1 MASKS
6 GRIDSLDALRGFAIF
21 GILLIN
27 IQVFSG
33 WGFVASET
41 RQALAWSDWDDPI
54 ATWLDILVRAKFYS
68 LFSLL
73 FGYSFMMLAERVQH
87 GPARYHLKR
96 MLGLLVI
103 GTAHS
108 LLFSPWDILMLYG
121 VMGIFLGAFLNVRA
135 PVLAAWGVVLLLV
148 TGVALWF
155 APQLGIA
162 DLGSRLSLR
171 LLQENVP
178 ALSGGNYLEVVEAN
192 AYLSVSV
199 FLDRI
204 EHLRPLRVMAMFL
217 FGAAAAR
224 LHLAERDSGHVRLLL
239 AVALIGL
246 VAGAALAVVEVG
258 LTEESQASEL
268 LTLVS
273 EVGAPPLLAMGYGAI
288 LLLWWRGRG
297 RLTGAVR
304 SALAPTGRM
313 ALTNYILQS
322 AVSICVFYGMWGDR
336 FASLSLAALML
347 YSAVFF
353 VAQMV
358 FSAVWLRIFAQGP
371 LEWLWRWQM
380 KGKRPRLLRQRGDGA
395 RGRMIDSQSNSQGKS
410 GRINER
416 S

>member
-1 MASKS
+1 MASK
-6 GRIDSLDALRGFAIF
+6 GERIDSLDALRGFAIF

-33 WGFVASET
+33 WGFVAPET
-41 RQALAWSDWDDPI
+41 RQALTWSQWDEPI

-87 GPARYHLKR
+87 GPVRYHLRR

-108 LLFSPWDILMLYG
+108 LFLSPWDILMLYG
-121 VMGIFLGAFLNVRA
+121 AMGIFLGAFLGVRA
-135 PVLAAWGVVLLLV
+135 PTLAACGVALLV
-148 TGVALWF
+148 LTGVALWF
-155 APQLGIA
+155 APVLGLA
-162 DLGSRLSLR
+162 DLSSLSLR

-178 ALSGGNYLEVVEAN
+178 ALSGGSYLEVVEAN

-204 EHLRPLRVMAMFL
+204 ENLRPLRVMAMFL

-224 LHLAERDSGHVRLLL
+224 LHLAERNSGHVRLLV
-239 AVALIGL
+239 AVALAGL
-246 VAGAALAVVEVG
+246 VVGITLAIAEVKLG
-258 LTEESQASEL
+258 EGS
-268 LTLVS
+268 LVS
-273 EVGAPPLLAMGYGAI
+273 LLGRVGAPPMLAMGYGAI

-322 AVSICVFYGMWGDR
+322 AVCICVFYGMWGDR
-336 FASLSLAALML
+336 FASFSLAALML
-347 YSAVFF
+347 FSVVFF
-353 VAQMV
+353 IAQMI
-358 FSAVWLRIFAQGP
+358 FSAVWLRLFTQGP
-371 LEWLWRWQM
+371 LEWLWRWQI
-380 KGKRPRLLRQRGDGA
+380 KRKRPRLLR
-395 RGRMIDSQSNSQGKS
+395 
-410 GRINER
+410 
-416 S
+416 

>member
-1 MASKS
+1 MASNS

-41 RQALAWSDWDDPI
+41 RQALAWSEWDEPI

-87 GPARYHLKR
+87 GPVRYHLKR

-121 VMGIFLGAFLNVRA
+121 VVGLFLGAFLNVRA
-135 PVLAAWGVVLLLV
+135 PVLAALGVALLV
-148 TGVALWF
+148 VTGAALWF

-162 DLGSRLSLR
+162 DLGSSLSLQ

-178 ALSGGNYLEVVEAN
+178 ALSEGGYPEVVEAN

-224 LHLAERDSGHVRLLL
+224 LHLAERDSGHKRLLVVVALFGLVVGTVLAMVEVRLT
-239 AVALIGL
+239 GD
-246 VAGAALAVVEVG
+246 
-258 LTEESQASEL
+258 SQTSEL
-268 LTLVS
+268 LALVG

-336 FASLSLAALML
+336 FASLSLASLML

-380 KGKRPRLLRQRGDGA
+380 KGKRPRLLR
-395 RGRMIDSQSNSQGKS
+395 
-410 GRINER
+410 
-416 S
+416 

>member
-1 MASKS
+1 MASK
-6 GRIDSLDALRGFAIF
+6 GERIDSLDALRGFAIF

-33 WGFVASET
+33 WGFVAPET
-41 RQALAWSDWDDPI
+41 RQALTWSQWDEPI

-87 GPARYHLKR
+87 GPVRYHLRR

-108 LLFSPWDILMLYG
+108 LFLSPWDILMLYG
-121 VMGIFLGAFLNVRA
+121 AMGLFLGAFLGVRA
-135 PVLAAWGVVLLLV
+135 QTLAAWGVVLLVL
-148 TGVALWF
+148 TGVGLWF
-155 APQLGIA
+155 APQLGLA
-162 DLGSRLSLR
+162 GLGSGLSLR

-178 ALSGGNYLEVVEAN
+178 ALSGGSYPEVIEAN

-204 EHLRPLRVMAMFL
+204 EHLRPVRVMAMFL

-224 LHLAERDSGHVRLLL
+224 LHLAERNSGHVRLLL
-239 AVALIGL
+239 V
-246 VAGAALAVVEVG
+246 AALAGLVVGITLAIAEVKLDEG
-258 LTEESQASEL
+258 SFVNL
-268 LTLVS
+268 LGR
-273 EVGAPPLLAMGYGAI
+273 VGAPPMLAIGYGAI

-297 RLTGAVR
+297 RVTGAVR

-322 AVSICVFYGMWGDR
+322 AVSICLFYGMWGDR
-336 FASLSLAALML
+336 FASFSLAAQML
-347 YSAVFF
+347 YSVTFF
-353 VAQMV
+353 GAQMI
-358 FSAVWLRIFAQGP
+358 FSAVWLRLFTQGP

-380 KGKRPRLLRQRGDGA
+380 KRRRPRLVR
-395 RGRMIDSQSNSQGKS
+395 
-410 GRINER
+410 
-416 S
+416 

>member
-1 MASKS
+1 MASK
-6 GRIDSLDALRGFAIF
+6 GERVDSLDALRGFAIF

-33 WGFVASET
+33 WGFVSTET
-41 RQALAWSDWDDPI
+41 RQALTWSEWDQPI

-87 GPARYHLKR
+87 GPVRYHLRR

-108 LLFSPWDILMLYG
+108 LFLSPWDILMLYA

-135 PVLAAWGVVLLLV
+135 PTLTACGVALLV
-148 TGVALWF
+148 LTGVALWF
-155 APQLGIA
+155 APQLGLA
-162 DLGSRLSLR
+162 DLGSDLSLR
-171 LLQENVP
+171 LLQKNVP
-178 ALSGGNYLEVVEAN
+178 ALSEGSYLEVMEAN

-224 LHLAERDSGHVRLLL
+224 LHLAERNSGHVRLLVV
-239 AVALIGL
+239 VALAGL
-246 VAGAALAVVEVG
+246 VVGTALAMAEIK
-258 LTEESQASEL
+258 LDEESLVNL
-268 LTLVS
+268 LGR
-273 EVGAPPLLAMGYGAI
+273 VGAPPMLAMGYGAV

-322 AVSICVFYGMWGDR
+322 AVCICVFYGMWGGR

-353 VAQMV
+353 LAQMI
-358 FSAVWLRIFAQGP
+358 FSAVWLQLFTQGP

-380 KGKRPRLLRQRGDGA
+380 KGKRPRLL
-395 RGRMIDSQSNSQGKS
+395 K
-410 GRINER
+410 
-416 S
+416 

>member
-1 MASKS
+1 MASK
-6 GRIDSLDALRGFAIF
+6 GERIDSLDALRGFAIF

-33 WGFVASET
+33 WGFVSPET
-41 RQALAWSDWDDPI
+41 RQALTWSQWDEPI

-87 GPARYHLKR
+87 GPVRYHLRR

-108 LLFSPWDILMLYG
+108 LFLSPWDILMLYG
-121 VMGIFLGAFLNVRA
+121 AMGIFLGAFLGVRA
-135 PVLAAWGVVLLLV
+135 PTLAACGVALLV
-148 TGVALWF
+148 LTGVALWF
-155 APQLGIA
+155 APLLGLA
-162 DLGSRLSLR
+162 DLSSLSLR

-178 ALSGGNYLEVVEAN
+178 ALSGGSYWEVVEAN

-204 EHLRPLRVMAMFL
+204 ENLRPLRVMAMFL

-224 LHLAERDSGHVRLLL
+224 LHLAERNSGHVRLLV
-239 AVALIGL
+239 AVALAGL
-246 VAGAALAVVEVG
+246 VVGITLAIAEVKLG
-258 LTEESQASEL
+258 EGS
-268 LTLVS
+268 LVS
-273 EVGAPPLLAMGYGAI
+273 LLGRVGAPPMLAMGYGAI

-322 AVSICVFYGMWGDR
+322 AVCICVFYGMWGDR
-336 FASLSLAALML
+336 FASFSLAALML
-347 YSAVFF
+347 FSAVFF
-353 VAQMV
+353 IAQMI
-358 FSAVWLRIFAQGP
+358 FSAVWLRLFTQGP
-371 LEWLWRWQM
+371 LEWLWRWQI
-380 KGKRPRLLRQRGDGA
+380 KRKRPRLLR
-395 RGRMIDSQSNSQGKS
+395 
-410 GRINER
+410 
-416 S
+416 

>member
-1 MASKS
+1 MASK
-6 GRIDSLDALRGFAIF
+6 GERIDSLDALRGFAIF

-33 WGFVASET
+33 WGFVAPET
-41 RQALAWSDWDDPI
+41 RQALTWSQWDEPI

-87 GPARYHLKR
+87 GPARYHLRR

-103 GTAHS
+103 GAAHS
-108 LLFSPWDILMLYG
+108 LFLSPWDILMLYG
-121 VMGIFLGAFLNVRA
+121 VMGMFLGAFLNVRA
-135 PVLAAWGVVLLLV
+135 QTLALWGAALLV
-148 TGVALWF
+148 LTGVALSF
-155 APQLGIA
+155 GRLT
-162 DLGSRLSLR
+162 DLSSLSLS

-178 ALSGGNYLEVVEAN
+178 ALSGGSYLEVVEAN

-224 LHLAERDSGHVRLLL
+224 LHLAEPDSGHGRLLIV
-239 AVALIGL
+239 VALAGL
-246 VAGAALAVVEVG
+246 VGGITLAIAEVK
-258 LTEESQASEL
+258 LAEES
-268 LTLVS
+268 LVS
-273 EVGAPPLLAMGYGAI
+273 LVGRVGSPPMLAMGYGAV

-297 RLTGAVR
+297 VLTGAVR

-322 AVSICVFYGMWGDR
+322 AVSICIFYGMWGDR

-347 YSAVFF
+347 YSVAFF
-353 VAQMV
+353 VLQMI
-358 FSAVWLRIFAQGP
+358 FSAVWLRIFTQGP

-380 KGKRPRLLRQRGDGA
+380 KRKRPRLLR
-395 RGRMIDSQSNSQGKS
+395 
-410 GRINER
+410 
-416 S
+416 

>member
-1 MASKS
+1 MASK
-6 GRIDSLDALRGFAIF
+6 GHRIDSLDALRGFAIF

-33 WGFVASET
+33 WGFVAAET
-41 RQALAWSDWDDPI
+41 REALTWSEWDDPI

-73 FGYSFMMLAERVQH
+73 FGYSFMMLAQRVQN
-87 GPARYHLKR
+87 GPVRYHLRR

-108 LLFSPWDILMLYG
+108 LLLSPWDILMLYG

-135 PVLAAWGVVLLLV
+135 AILVIWGVALLVV
-148 TGVALWF
+148 TGVALWY
-155 APQLGIA
+155 APRLGVA
-162 DLGSRLSLR
+162 DLGSSLSLR

-178 ALSGGNYLEVVEAN
+178 ALSDGSYLEVVEAN

-224 LHLAERDSGHVRLLL
+224 LHLAERDSGHIRLLV
-239 AVALIGL
+239 AVALTGL
-246 VAGAALAVVEVG
+246 VAGTALAMAEVK
-258 LTEESQASEL
+258 LAEE
-268 LTLVS
+268 TLVRELINLFG
-273 EVGAPPLLAMGYGAI
+273 EVGAPPMLAMGYGAL

-297 RLTGAVR
+297 VLTGAVR
-304 SALAPTGRM
+304 SALAPAGRM
-313 ALTNYILQS
+313 ALSNYILQS

-347 YSAVFF
+347 YSVVFF
-353 VAQMV
+353 VAQMI
-358 FSAVWLRIFAQGP
+358 FSAIWLRIFTQGP
-371 LEWLWRWQM
+371 LEWLWRWQI
-380 KGKRPRLLRQRGDGA
+380 KRKRPRLIR
-395 RGRMIDSQSNSQGKS
+395 
-410 GRINER
+410 
-416 S
+416 

>member
-1 MASKS
+1 MPSRG

-33 WGFVASET
+33 WGFVAPET
-41 RQALAWSDWDDPI
+41 RQALAWSQWDEPI

-73 FGYSFMMLAERVQH
+73 FGYSFMMLAERVQQ
-87 GPARYHLKR
+87 GPVRYHLRR

-108 LLFSPWDILMLYG
+108 LFLSPWDILMLYG
-121 VMGIFLGAFLNVRA
+121 VMGLFLGAFLGARA
-135 PVLAAWGVVLLLV
+135 QTLAACGVALLV
-148 TGVALWF
+148 LTGVALWF
-155 APQLGIA
+155 APQLGLA
-162 DLGSRLSLR
+162 DLGGGLSLR

-178 ALSGGNYLEVVEAN
+178 ALSGGTYPEVVEAN

-204 EHLRPLRVMAMFL
+204 ENLRPLRVMAMFL

-224 LHLAERDSGHVRLLL
+224 LHLAERNAGHVRLLVV
-239 AVALIGL
+239 VALAGL
-246 VAGAALAVVEVG
+246 VAGTALAVAEVRLG
-258 LTEESQASEL
+258 EGSLAREL
-268 LTLVS
+268 VNLLG

-288 LLLWWRGRG
+288 LLLWWRGSG

-322 AVSICVFYGMWGDR
+322 AVCICVFYGMWGDR
-336 FASLSLAALML
+336 FASLSLAAQML
-347 YSAVFF
+347 YSLVFF
-353 VAQMV
+353 AAQMI
-358 FSAVWLRIFAQGP
+358 FSAVWLRIFTQGP

-380 KGKRPRLLRQRGDGA
+380 KRKRPRLFR
-395 RGRMIDSQSNSQGKS
+395 
-410 GRINER
+410 
-416 S
+416 

>member
-1 MASKS
+1 MASS
-6 GRIDSLDALRGFAIF
+6 GERIDSLDALRGFAIL

-33 WGFVASET
+33 WGFVSADT
-41 RQALAWSDWDDPI
+41 RQALTWSEWDEPI

-73 FGYSFMMLAERVQH
+73 FGYSFMMLAQRVQQS
-87 GPARYHLKR
+87 PVRYHLRR

-108 LLFSPWDILMLYG
+108 LFLSPWDILMVYG
-121 VMGIFLGAFLNVRA
+121 AMGLFLGAFLKVGA
-135 PVLAAWGVVLLLV
+135 PTLAACGIALLV
-148 TGVALWF
+148 FTGVALWF
-155 APQLGIA
+155 GVT
-162 DLGSRLSLR
+162 DLGSGLSLR

-199 FLDRI
+199 FMDRI
-204 EHLRPLRVMAMFL
+204 ENLRPLRVMAMFL

-224 LHLAERDSGHVRLLL
+224 LHLAERNSGHVRLLIV
-239 AVALIGL
+239 VALVGL
-246 VAGAALAVVEVG
+246 VVGIALAMAEVRLG
-258 LTEESQASEL
+258 EESLVNL
-268 LTLVS
+268 LGR
-273 EVGAPPLLAMGYGAI
+273 VGAPPMLAMGYGAV

-322 AVSICVFYGMWGDR
+322 AVCICVFYGMWGDR

-353 VAQMV
+353 IVQMI
-358 FSAVWLRIFAQGP
+358 FSAVWLRLFTQGP

-380 KGKRPRLLRQRGDGA
+380 KRKRPKLLRA
-395 RGRMIDSQSNSQGKS
+395 
-410 GRINER
+410 EA
-416 S
+416 

>member
-1 MASKS
+1 MASS
-6 GRIDSLDALRGFAIF
+6 GERIDSLDALRGFAIF

-33 WGFVASET
+33 WGFVSVDT
-41 RQALAWSDWDDPI
+41 RQALTWSEWDEPI

-73 FGYSFMMLAERVQH
+73 FGYSFMMLAQRVQQS
-87 GPARYHLKR
+87 PVRYHLRR

-108 LLFSPWDILMLYG
+108 LFLSPWDILMLYG
-121 VMGIFLGAFLNVRA
+121 AMGLFLSAFLKVGA
-135 PVLAAWGVVLLLV
+135 PTLAACGIALLVFTGVVL
-148 TGVALWF
+148 WF
-155 APQLGIA
+155 EPQFGLA
-162 DLGSRLSLR
+162 DLGSGLSLR

-199 FLDRI
+199 FMDRI
-204 EHLRPLRVMAMFL
+204 ENLRPLRVMAMFL

-224 LHLAERDSGHVRLLL
+224 LHLAERNSGHVRLLIV
-239 AVALIGL
+239 VALVGL
-246 VAGAALAVVEVG
+246 VVGIALAMAEVRLG
-258 LTEESQASEL
+258 EESLINL
-268 LTLVS
+268 LGR
-273 EVGAPPLLAMGYGAI
+273 VGAPPMLAMGYGAI

-297 RLTGAVR
+297 WLTGAVR

-322 AVSICVFYGMWGDR
+322 AVCICVFYGMWGDR

-353 VAQMV
+353 IAQMI
-358 FSAVWLRIFAQGP
+358 FSAVWLRMFTQGP

-380 KGKRPRLLRQRGDGA
+380 KRKRPKLLRA
-395 RGRMIDSQSNSQGKS
+395 
-410 GRINER
+410 EA
-416 S
+416 

>member
-1 MASKS
+1 MASK
-6 GRIDSLDALRGFAIF
+6 GERIDGLDALRGFAIF

-33 WGFVASET
+33 WGFVSADT
-41 RQALAWSDWDDPI
+41 RQALTWSEWDEPI

-73 FGYSFMMLAERVQH
+73 FGYSFMMLAQRVQQS
-87 GPARYHLKR
+87 PVRYHLRR

-108 LLFSPWDILMLYG
+108 LFLSPWDILMLYG
-121 VMGIFLGAFLNVRA
+121 VMGLFLGAFLNVRA
-135 PVLAAWGVVLLLV
+135 PTLAACGVALLIV
-148 TGVALWF
+148 TAVALWF
-155 APQLGIA
+155 APQLGLA
-162 DLGSRLSLR
+162 DLGSGTSLR
-171 LLQENVP
+171 LLQDNVP
-178 ALSGGNYLEVVEAN
+178 ALSGGSYLEVVEAN

-224 LHLAERDSGHVRLLL
+224 LHLAERNSGHVRLLIV
-239 AVALIGL
+239 VALVGL
-246 VAGAALAVVEVG
+246 VVGTALAMAEVKLG
-258 LTEESQASEL
+258 EESLAHRVVSL
-268 LTLVS
+268 LGG
-273 EVGAPPLLAMGYGAI
+273 VGAPPLLAMGYGAV

-304 SALAPTGRM
+304 SALAPTDRM

-322 AVSICVFYGMWGDR
+322 AVCICVFYGMWGDR

-347 YSAVFF
+347 YSTVFF
-353 VAQMV
+353 MAQMI
-358 FSAVWLRIFAQGP
+358 FSAVWLRLFTQGP

-380 KGKRPRLLRQRGDGA
+380 KRKRPRLLRT
-395 RGRMIDSQSNSQGKS
+395 STVT
-410 GRINER
+410 
-416 S
+416 